1 MLPPGFSAMYLSTN
15 VRLDLLDPETLAD
28 PYPTLHRLRT
38 EDPVHW
44 ESEPGYWVITR
55 YDDAVA
61 VLRDPATFSSA
72 IHQGRPAALRSARW
86 FVFRDAPDHTRLRA
100 AAHAA
105 LMPQIVHRLR
115 QRIDALVAELL
126 DPVEE
131 AGGCDLIATLAFP
144 LPAIVIA
151 ELLGVPPGDRVQFRG
166 WSADIAATGGVLGAA
181 PDAATRRARAQAS
194 EDALAAYVSDV
205 VRDAG
210 RAPGSHLIGQLL
222 GGGADASALPLED
235 IVDLCIFL
243 LFAGHETTTNLI
255 GNGMLALLRHPETL
269 HALRAAP
276 ELWGPA
282 IEELLR
288 FDSPVQARVRV
299 TRADAILSGRALR
312 SGDRVL
318 VLLGAANRDPA
329 HFSEPD
335 RLWLTRSDNRH
346 LAFGAGVHFCL
357 GAALAR
363 LEASVALEALVRRF
377 PTLALASDRVSW
389 RATMSLR
396 GLEALPLVVR

>member
-1 MLPPGFSAMYLSTN
+1 VYLPNN
-15 VRLDLLDPETLAD
+15 VKLDLLDPELLAD
-28 PYPTLHRLRT
+28 PYPTFHRLRA

-44 ESEPGYWVITR
+44 EPEPGYWVVTR

-72 IHQGRPAALRSARW
+72 IHQGRPAAARSARW

-100 AAHAA
+100 AAQGALTPQMVIGLRHRIAA
-105 LMPQIVHRLR
+105 LVS
-115 QRIDALVAELL
+115 ELL
-126 DPVEE
+126 DPIEE
-131 AGGCDLIATLAFP
+131 AGGCDLIAALAFP

-151 ELLGVPPGDRVQFRG
+151 ELLGVPSDERARFRQ
-166 WSADIAATGGVLGAA
+166 WSADIAAIGGLVGAA
-181 PDAATRRARAQAS
+181 PDAAARRARAQAS

-205 VRDAG
+205 VRDRQRAAG
-210 RAPGSHLIGQLL
+210 PHLIGRLL
-222 GGGADASALPLED
+222 AGCGDAGTLPLED
-235 IVDLCIFL
+235 VVDLCVFL

-269 HALRAAP
+269 PTLRAAP
-276 ELWGPA
+276 NLWGPA
-282 IEELLR
+282 IDELLR

-299 TRADAILSGRALR
+299 ARGDAVLGGRTVR
-312 SGDRVL
+312 DGDRVL

-329 HFSEPD
+329 HFPEPD
-335 RLWLTRSDNRH
+335 RLWLARPANRH
-346 LAFGAGVHFCL
+346 LAFGAGIHFCL

-377 PTLALASDRVSW
+377 PALELASERVRW
-389 RATMSLR
+389 RPTMSLR
-396 GLEALPLVVR
+396 GLEALPLAVR